1 MMARVPDTIEHGVT
15 HVQIRRGHVD
25 LGAHYV
31 RAVRELAGT
40 HARKEVEA
48 LGHRSIA
55 EGAVAP
61 RLGERA
67 AMAANLVRGE
77 AVHVR
82 LAVADEP
89 DGELVQPLEVVRRV
103 VE

>member
-1 MMARVPDTIEHGVT
+1 MCIRDRRDVLDGVREGMREVVHRVDAPAVARAMMARVPDTIEHGVT

-67 AMAANLVRGE
+67 AMAAN
-77 AVHVR
+77 
-82 LAVADEP
+82 
-89 DGELVQPLEVVRRV
+89 
-103 VE
+103 